1 MYACVQGHAC
11 TQTVC
16 RWWRRTGFCV
26 RTPGARVLW
35 FTEECVCMGLPW
47 VCVWGVCEGETSPV
61 QGIGLGVPAFVQGV
75 CPCVWGCLWR
85 GACAPAAQ
93 PRRVTCV
100 PGQRLRW
107 AMATKPGAGLSPGRP
122 GSLGLPPS
130 PRPPAAPPLLSD
142 RVGGKGQAA
151 GRGNRPGGGVEADG
165 AELRRGPLRRG
176 TRGEPHDTASQAPS
190 PLTQPPGLPR
200 PSHNPSPLS
209 RRHVI
214 VLALLKGWGRPPTP
228 CLCEAATRFLPCR
241 CQNRYFLRSFKAAAL
256 YELVRNE
263 IKCWLG
269 TFWGDLGYPGGL
281 ACTSAAVRPR
291 CRPRVWQ
298 LREEDESSPSPPAA
312 THST

>member
-1 MYACVQGHAC
+1 MYTCVQGHAC

-26 RTPGARVLW
+26 RTPGVRVSW

-165 AELRRGPLRRG
+165 AELCRGPLRRG
-176 TRGEPHDTASQAPS
+176 TRGAAPWHRFPGSLAPHTTSRAPS
-190 PLTQPPGLPR
+190 PLTQP
-200 PSHNPSPLS
+200 
-209 RRHVI
+209 
-214 VLALLKGWGRPPTP
+214 LAAFPPP
-228 CLCEAATRFLPCR
+228 C
-241 CQNRYFLRSFKAAAL
+241 Y
-256 YELVRNE
+256 
-263 IKCWLG
+263 
-269 TFWGDLGYPGGL
+269 
-281 ACTSAAVRPR
+281 CTSALEGMR
-291 CRPRVWQ
+291 
-298 LREEDESSPSPPAA
+298 AA
-312 THST
+312 PHPVPLWGCYPVSALPLSK